1 MIKILISLVL
11 LLSIY
16 SCKNNSKSK
25 IQSANSNLQDTS
37 NNLYFKDSLDTD
49 TIYATP
55 SLYKYPDSVNLFFQ
69 NADDTLWSY
78 VMRSYTRSDKKGVF
92 LLDSFKSILNEAGYN
107 LSTSNDSL
115 FGTKKQFNKRYNFQ
129 LRLGD
134 EITLI
139 TYFEYWFKNERYLSP
154 MIRHDH

>member
-1 MIKILISLVL
+1 MIKIFISLVL
-11 LLSIY
+11 FLSVY
-16 SCKNNSKSK
+16 SCRNNSKSN

-55 SLYKYPDSVNLFFQ
+55 SLYKYPDSVNSFFQ
-69 NADDTLWSY
+69 NADDTLWGY
-78 VMRSYTRSDKKGVF
+78 VMRSYSRSDKKEVF

-107 LSTSNDSL
+107 LSTSKESL
-115 FGTKKQFNKRYNFQ
+115 YGTKKQFNKRYNFQ

-139 TYFEYWFKNERYLSP
+139 TYFEYWFKSESYLSP
-154 MIRHDH
+154 MKRHDH